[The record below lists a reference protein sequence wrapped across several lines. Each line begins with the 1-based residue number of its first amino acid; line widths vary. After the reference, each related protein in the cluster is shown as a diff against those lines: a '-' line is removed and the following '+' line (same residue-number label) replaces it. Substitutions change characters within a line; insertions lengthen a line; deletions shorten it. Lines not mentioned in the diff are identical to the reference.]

1 HVHFGHDAL
10 RLRPLLRARHRP
22 TFVVTF
28 HGADANVLPR
38 VYGKDMYRELFELA
52 DRFTANSLFLKG
64 QLVHLGC
71 SPDDIDIVPM
81 GVDVNA
87 TPLLLRT
94 HQGEPV
100 RLLSVGRLVKAKG
113 FDCSIRAVRR
123 LLDAGLDLEYEIV
136 GAGEERAALDSL
148 IRELALSGRVRL
160 LGAKRD
166 HEVSQLY
173 QRAHLF

>member
-1 HVHFGHDAL
+1 
-10 RLRPLLRARHRP
+10 
-22 TFVVTF
+22 
-28 HGADANVLPR
+28 
-38 VYGKDMYRELFELA
+38 
-52 DRFTANSLFLKG
+52 
-64 QLVHLGC
+64 
-71 SPDDIDIVPM
+71 
-81 GVDVNA
+81 
-87 TPLLLRT
+87 
-94 HQGEPV
+94 
-100 RLLSVGRLVKAKG
+100 KG

-173 QRAHLF
+173 QRAHLFVLPSVRSPRGDEETQGLVVQEAQANGLPVVVSDVGGIREGIAENESGLVFRAGDVDHLAKVLRGLIQRKDQWPEMGRAGR